1 MKRSHGVG
9 RRRRVI
15 RRGLLLRPLL
25 LPLLFGCHLRGG
37 CDHPLGGH
45 AFQTPASTTRRRHDG
60 RRGSEMLPGN
70 GVSAFVP
77 SPRRPFSPAS
87 PSPSTAST
95 TTRSTSL
102 AAAPP
107 DFLSQLSQL
116 PFDELSRQL
125 SDALDIGADFL
136 SDSDNLSNGAPSLLE
151 AETSIVLESVGHD
164 LLVFLSS
171 SVVVTL
177 ASTSLGFSPILG
189 YLFAGA
195 LLGPHGFDVFSNAKA
210 DVELGDF
217 GILFLLFSE
226 GLEVSSLRLKKLSD
240 YLPLGF
246 AQISLTTGVITAAI
260 LLGAPQFLDRLL
272 PLDEGFIDITN
283 PTEAVVLALA
293 GTLSTS
299 AFIFPVLKERG
310 WENDN
315 AGQAATSILLLQD
328 LFVAPLLVVM
338 PFVVGQGPVDFAA
351 IGFLTAKAAIG
362 FGLVMYLGSLVL
374 EQFFAVVARTRS
386 TETFVALSL
395 LVSVGMGTAAKGLG
409 LTDTAGAFAAG
420 VLLANTSFRAQI
432 QADVLPFK
440 GILLGIFFM
449 DAGSLFDSDLV
460 LTELPTV
467 LTGAASLILLKA
479 LTVAAAT
486 RVPRWME
493 PNRLEAHDAVK
504 LAFLLSGG
512 GEFAFVVL
520 ALAEKLE
527 VLPKDLGGLLT
538 AIVLIT
544 MAVTPLLGQVAA
556 AASGAFESGAVNGEG
571 DASGGTPS
579 VEESQVAEDAV
590 VICGYGEVGQE
601 IVSQLGLANY
611 VNGALSVLPRV
622 VAFDTDPALIDTILM
637 PESNAAVMYGDG
649 ENPEVLRSHGVEDP
663 TAIFVSYEDH
673 ERALAATFRLRTS
686 FDRAPIY
693 TRAQTREEAQ
703 ELKCAGAT
711 EVVVERD
718 ELPRS
723 SPYLLLGDQE
733 RKLNGDT
740 EECAM
745 PILNLLDDAERI
757 SQK

>member
-1 MKRSHGVG
+1 
-9 RRRRVI
+9 
-15 RRGLLLRPLL
+15 
-25 LPLLFGCHLRGG
+25 
-37 CDHPLGGH
+37 
-45 AFQTPASTTRRRHDG
+45 
-60 RRGSEMLPGN
+60 MLPGN

-77 SPRRPFSPAS
+77 TPRRPFSPAS

-571 DASGGTPS
+571 DASGGKPS

-611 VNGALSVLPRV
+611 VNGALSILPRV